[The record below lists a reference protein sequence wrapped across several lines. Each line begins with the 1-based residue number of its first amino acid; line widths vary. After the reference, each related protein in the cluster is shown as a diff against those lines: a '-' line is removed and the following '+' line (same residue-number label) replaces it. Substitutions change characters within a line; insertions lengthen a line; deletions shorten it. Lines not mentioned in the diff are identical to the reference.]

1 MSTKS
6 KRNRFQDRAITASV
20 TGLKSVAAAPMAAT
34 PAELAL
40 DAIRPNEKQPRQHFD
55 DRALRELADSIKARG
70 VLQPIRVR
78 RDGERY
84 EIISGERRYRAA
96 GMAGLTA
103 IPVIIEAREDY
114 SEFDQAI
121 DALVENLQRD
131 DLNVVE
137 EVEGIFQLVQM
148 RAAGELGEEQA
159 GQLDYLAIEQAFNRM
174 RNADDQSFSG
184 IERVIEEIASE
195 LGFSWKSMA
204 VKKVSVWRW
213 PPEVVHA
220 LREQA
225 ISLDVA
231 RVLQRIENAAERSR
245 WLSRA
250 IDEGLSAAAV
260 RTLMK
265 ADARAEMPDVRARAP
280 KLRKRLNG
288 ALRQVESLTGE
299 RVNQSVISQIER
311 LEKLVAELEAYF
323 PPSR

>member
-6 KRNRFQDRAITASV
+6 KRNRFQDRATTASV

-40 DAIRPNEKQPRQHFD
+40 DVIRPNEKQPRQHFD
-55 DRALRELADSIKARG
+55 DRALQELADSIKARG

-137 EVEGIFQLVQM
+137 EVEGIFQLVRM

-174 RNADDQSFSG
+174 RNADDESFSG

-213 PPEVVHA
+213 PPEVVQA

-231 RVLQRIENAAERSR
+231 RVLQRIEDAAERSG

-250 IDEGLSAAAV
+250 VEEGLSAAAV
-260 RTLMK
+260 RTLIK
-265 ADARAEMPDVRARAP
+265 AAARAEMPDVRTRAP
-280 KLRKRLNG
+280 KLRKRLNRT
-288 ALRQVESLTGE
+288 LRQVESISGE

-311 LEKLVAELEAYF
+311 LEKLVEELEAYF
-323 PPSR
+323 PPSH

>member
-1 MSTKS
+1 
-6 KRNRFQDRAITASV
+6 
-20 TGLKSVAAAPMAAT
+20 MAAT